1 MAMKLGVV
9 VLDSND
15 PEVLASFYA
24 ELTGWTVRR
33 SNDPT
38 SPYIDLVN
46 PDGGVE
52 LGIQRV
58 PEPKSGK
65 NRAHF
70 DFHVDDI
77 DLEARRAVGLGATL
91 VKRFAED
98 DEGWIWMT
106 DPEGNE
112 FCFCNSC
119 ACPT

>member
-1 MAMKLGVV
+1 MAMKLGAVI
-9 VLDSND
+9 LDGND
-15 PEVLASFYA
+15 PEGLASFYSK
-24 ELTGWTVRR
+24 LTGWTVQR
-33 SNDPT
+33 STDPS
-38 SPYIDLVN
+38 SPYVDLAN

-52 LGIQRV
+52 LGIQHV
-58 PEPKSGK
+58 PEPKRGK

-77 DLEARRAVGLGATL
+77 DLEAQRAVTLGATV
-91 VKRFAED
+91 VKRFTEG

-119 ACPT
+119 G

>member
-1 MAMKLGVV
+1 MAMKLGAVI
-9 VLDSND
+9 LDSND
-15 PEVLASFYA
+15 PEDLASFYSK
-24 ELTGWTVRR
+24 LTGWTVHRA
-33 SNDPT
+33 NDQT

-70 DFHVDDI
+70 DFHVEDI
-77 DLEARRAVGLGATL
+77 DLEARRATTLGATL
-91 VKRFAED
+91 VKRFAD
-98 DEGWIWMT
+98 GDEGWIWMT

-119 ACPT
+119 G